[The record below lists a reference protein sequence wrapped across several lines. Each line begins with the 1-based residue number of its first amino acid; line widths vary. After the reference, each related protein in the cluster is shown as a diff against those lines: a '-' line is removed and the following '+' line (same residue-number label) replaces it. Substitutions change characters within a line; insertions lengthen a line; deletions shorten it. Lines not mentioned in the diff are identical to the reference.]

1 MFARLTMK
9 DNADGNVEVK
19 KGAGFKPYR
28 NLVLGMS
35 LTLHDSSKKNYP
47 GIDTMKLYT
56 VAHGHKVYFLPYV
69 WS

>member
-1 MFARLTMK
+1 MFARLAMK

-35 LTLHDSSKKNYP
+35 LTLHDSSKKN
-47 GIDTMKLYT
+47 
-56 VAHGHKVYFLPYV
+56 
-69 WS
+69 